1 MPLSIDEA
9 SKRFESYSQNIQDS
23 ILVIES
29 FMGSQESM
37 SFNLPQAITN
47 LDSININTEERNVAA
62 QIKVLEEYQRILAT
76 ERKRRSIKQVIDDK
90 MKSADFKS
98 DLKKAR
104 RSGRMGQF
112 KPNVL
117 AAMAAAGQVPMKQ
130 PTTSQMPVPQPTTSQ
145 MPMKQPTTS
154 QMSRPYLQQKPTVEE
169 IEPNAE
175 DELMLEF

>member
-1 MPLSIDEA
+1 MPISIDEA
-9 SKRFESYSQNIQDS
+9 TKRFESYSQNIQDS

-29 FMGSQESM
+29 FMGSEESI

-47 LDSININTEERNVAA
+47 LDSINIGTEERNVAA
-62 QIKVLEEYQRILAT
+62 QIKILEEYQRMLAT

-117 AAMAAAGQVPMKQ
+117 PAMAAAGQI
-130 PTTSQMPVPQPTTSQ
+130 PVPQPTTSQ
-145 MPMKQPTTS
+145 MPMKQPTKS
-154 QMSRPYLQQKPTVEE
+154 QMPVPPPTFEE

>member
-9 SKRFESYSQNIQDS
+9 TKRFESYSQNIQDS

-29 FMGSQESM
+29 FMGSQESI

-76 ERKRRSIKQVIDDK
+76 ERKTRSIKQVIDDK

-112 KPNVL
+112 KPNIL
-117 AAMAAAGQVPMKQ
+117 PAMAASGQVPMKQ
-130 PTTSQMPVPQPTTSQ
+130 PTTSQIPMPQPS
-145 MPMKQPTTS
+145 TS
-154 QMSRPYLQQKPTVEE
+154 QMSQPYLQQKPTVEE

>member
-1 MPLSIDEA
+1 MPISIDEA
-9 SKRFESYSQNIQDS
+9 TKRFESYSQNIQDS

-29 FMGSQESM
+29 FMGSEESM

-62 QIKVLEEYQRILAT
+62 QIKVLEEYQRMLST

-112 KPNVL
+112 KPNV
-117 AAMAAAGQVPMKQ
+117 AGQAPMKQ
-130 PTTSQMPVPQPTTSQ
+130 PTTSQMRVP
-145 MPMKQPTTS
+145 QPTTS

-175 DELMLEF
+175 DELMLEY

>member
-1 MPLSIDEA
+1 MPISIDEA
-9 SKRFESYSQNIQDS
+9 TKRFESYSQNIQDS

-29 FMGSQESM
+29 FMGSEESM

-62 QIKVLEEYQRILAT
+62 QIKVLEEYQRMLST

-112 KPNVL
+112 K
-117 AAMAAAGQVPMKQ
+117 AGQA
-130 PTTSQMPVPQPTTSQ
+130 
-145 MPMKQPTTS
+145 PMKQPTTS

-175 DELMLEF
+175 DELMLEY

>member
-1 MPLSIDEA
+1 MPTSIDEA
-9 SKRFESYSQNIQDS
+9 TKRFESYSQNIQDS

-29 FMGSQESM
+29 FMGSEESI

-47 LDSININTEERNVAA
+47 LDSINIGTEERNVAA
-62 QIKVLEEYQRILAT
+62 QIKVLEEYQRMLAT

-117 AAMAAAGQVPMKQ
+117 PAMAAAGQQPITSQMPVPQ
-130 PTTSQMPVPQPTTSQ
+130 PTTSQMPVPQPTTSR
-145 MPMKQPTTS
+145 
-154 QMSRPYLQQKPTVEE
+154 MSRPYLQQKPTVEE